1 MTTETASLTVFV
13 HELFQ
18 MKKFITDNE
27 ELSWKGKIAT
37 FFYKKCQVPVEF
49 QQQWWG
55 GVSGKVQ
62 KALDSKRLPVAMAI
76 KIEFMRKS
84 ILFSTV

>member
-1 MTTETASLTVFV
+1 MTTETALLTIFV

-18 MKKFITDNE
+18 MKKIITDNE

-37 FFYKKCQVPVEF
+37 FFYAKSQVPVEF

-62 KALDSKRLPVAMAI
+62 KALDNKRPTVAMAI
-76 KIEFMRKS
+76 KIEFMHKS
-84 ILFSTV
+84 NVFSTV

>member
-1 MTTETASLTVFV
+1 
-13 HELFQ
+13 
-18 MKKFITDNE
+18 MKKFITDNK

-37 FFYKKCQVPVEF
+37 FFYKKCQVPVDF

-62 KALDSKRLPVAMAI
+62 KALDNKRLTVAMAI
-76 KIEFMRKS
+76 KIEFMHKS
-84 ILFSTV
+84 KLFSTMYK